1 MSRWSLTRISCV
13 DAFLDAARLSTIRS
27 LLPGQ
32 VPAWMTWVAATSKES
47 ADFAEHGAM
56 KRRSCHVYKSKPRNL
71 LPKPNCMSDCIVHVT
86 VLSMS
91 LPPPYI
97 VSKLVSTLP
106 RCSASSASFD
116 NLYLYRYYVHIL
128 CPLYICILYIYK

>member
-71 LPKPNCMSDCIVHVT
+71 LPKPNCMSDCVVHVT

-91 LPPPYI
+91 LPPPFQSWYQRCHVVPQAVHLSITYI
-97 VSKLVSTLP
+97 SID
-106 RCSASSASFD
+106 FMFI
-116 NLYLYRYYVHIL
+116 YYVL
-128 CPLYICILYIYK
+128 CIYIYIIYK